1 MGARGGRRAA
11 GLAMAAVTAVSC
23 LALAAPG
30 AAGAA
35 TKPKPKPPSKAPS
48 LPQDVTVVAGPTA
61 GERIVSWQPPLYDGE
76 YLNHLGVAVP
86 YVITDYDIAG
96 VPLASWA
103 TCVDL
108 SLSCTVTG
116 LKSGKTYEVGV
127 RVYNAK
133 GRHSKVTARV
143 PGTPG

>member
-1 MGARGGRRAA
+1 MRIRGGRSAA
-11 GLAMAAVTAVSC
+11 ALALATVASVAC
-23 LALAAPG
+23 LALAAPVG
-30 AAGAA
+30 AGAA
-35 TKPKPKPPSKAPS
+35 TRPKPPSKAPS
-48 LPQDVTVVAGPTA
+48 LPQDVTVVPGPAA
-61 GERIVSWQPPLYDGE
+61 GELVVSWQPPLYDGE
-76 YLNHLGVAVP
+76 YLNRFGVAVP

-96 VPLASWA
+96 VPKGSWA

-116 LKSGKTYEVGV
+116 LKAGKTYEVGV

-133 GRHSKVTARV
+133 GKHSTVTPRV

>member
-1 MGARGGRRAA
+1 MRTRRRRPTPR
-11 GLAMAAVTAVSC
+11 LALAAVTAVSC
-23 LALAAPG
+23 LALAAPVV
-30 AAGAA
+30 AGA
-35 TKPKPKPPSKAPS
+35 TTTKPKPPSRVPT
-48 LPQDVTVVAGPTA
+48 LPQDVTVVPGPDP
-61 GERIVSWQPPLYDGE
+61 GELIVSWQPPLYDGE

-96 VPLASWA
+96 VPKASWA

-133 GRHSKVTARV
+133 GKHSTVTPRV
-143 PGTPG
+143 PGVPG

>member
-1 MGARGGRRAA
+1 MRARRKRAVA
-11 GLAMAAVTAVSC
+11 GLVLAAATAVSC
-23 LALAAPG
+23 LGPAAPTV
-30 AAGAA
+30 AGAA
-35 TKPKPKPPSKAPS
+35 TAKPKPPSKAPS
-48 LPQDVTVVAGPTA
+48 VPQDVTVVPGSGH
-61 GERIVSWQPPLYDGE
+61 GELVVSWSPPLYDGE

-96 VPLASWA
+96 VPAASWA

-108 SLSCTVTG
+108 SLSCTLTG
-116 LKSGKTYEVGV
+116 LRSGKTYEVGV